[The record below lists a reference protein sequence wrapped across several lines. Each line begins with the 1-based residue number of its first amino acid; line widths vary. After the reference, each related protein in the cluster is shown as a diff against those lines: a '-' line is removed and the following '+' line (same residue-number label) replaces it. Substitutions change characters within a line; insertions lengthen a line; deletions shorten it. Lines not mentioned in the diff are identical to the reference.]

1 MVNLP
6 WIYQCINPSFS
17 PLDRFCLLCWI
28 VSNQSMLVSYYHDP
42 GGGLTHVS
50 FSNLTN
56 IFRMGWNKRQIGILE
71 YSHEGINHQ
80 IQGSVSVKMKVSLL
94 SHEVSCLH
102 TITPASSPFLVDT
115 KHPKHIAR
123 WRISLAFG
131 LGFGRDQWGRH
142 NGKQWYFSM
151 VMTPPFAKNLHPP
164 LPTHVA
170 CLCQ

>member
-1 MVNLP
+1 MSTELRYIQLKGSEHLHWFETRW

-28 VSNQSMLVSYYHDP
+28 VSKPVYACFLLPWSR
-42 GGGLTHVS
+42 
-50 FSNLTN
+50 LTN
-56 IFRMGWNKRQIGILE
+56 IFRMGGNKRQIGILE
-71 YSHEGINHQ
+71 FSHEGINHQ

-102 TITPASSPFLVDT
+102 TITPASSPFLVDA
-115 KHPKHIAR
+115 KHPKHFAR

-142 NGKQWYFSM
+142 NLKQWYFSM
-151 VMTPPFAKNLHPP
+151 DN
-164 LPTHVA
+164 
-170 CLCQ
+170 